1 MTKQSETADATP
13 AATWVS
19 LADLEPWAQNARQH
33 TDSSTHK
40 LAAGIRRF
48 GFLVPMTAW
57 RKESRIAAGHGRR
70 IAMLSIL
77 AEDPEFVPRNAPPG
91 VGPGMVPVMWE
102 DFATEA
108 QFKAFALADNRQAKN
123 AEDDA
128 DAIAQVLHELD
139 MEGIDYD
146 GMGFDDQEIEDLLDA
161 VSSASTDGDG
171 DGDGGAS
178 DDDLYTRKIKAP
190 IYEPKMEHPP
200 PISDLLDATKTAELR
215 AQIDAADIPADVAE
229 FLRRAADRHTSFHF
243 RNIAEFYCHAD
254 PEVQDLMERSGLV
267 IIDFD
272 KAVEYG
278 FVRLSKRLAELAG
291 MEQDHDGA

>member
-1 MTKQSETADATP
+1 MTKRSETADATP
-13 AATWVS
+13 AATWVP
-19 LADLEPWAQNARQH
+19 LADLEPWAKNARQH

-146 GMGFDDQEIEDLLDA
+146 GMGFDDDEIAALLDPDSVVEDDGVDGSYDDIEDTFQVIVECSDENEQGRALELLHREGL
-161 VSSASTDGDG
+161 TC
-171 DGDGGAS
+171 
-178 DDDLYTRKIKAP
+178 
-190 IYEPKMEHPP
+190 
-200 PISDLLDATKTAELR
+200 R
-215 AQIDAADIPADVAE
+215 A
-229 FLRRAADRHTSFHF
+229 LTS
-243 RNIAEFYCHAD
+243 
-254 PEVQDLMERSGLV
+254 
-267 IIDFD
+267 
-272 KAVEYG
+272 
-278 FVRLSKRLAELAG
+278 
-291 MEQDHDGA
+291 